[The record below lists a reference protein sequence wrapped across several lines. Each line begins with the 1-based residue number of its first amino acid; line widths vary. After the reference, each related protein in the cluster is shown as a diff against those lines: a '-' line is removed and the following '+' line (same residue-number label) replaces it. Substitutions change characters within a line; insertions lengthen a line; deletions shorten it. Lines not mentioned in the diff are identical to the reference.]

1 MSWLTEEQ
9 QLTKLAK
16 CSLHRCS
23 LSTSLVRGVLSLER
37 RGVVEA
43 LAAETPKSLSSLIRE
58 PPLPD
63 LSAALAIL
71 SASAARELHHEFLAL
86 SAASFD
92 NFRSL
97 RYSTIRR
104 SWSCGDCALR
114 TLNQASLFLAA
125 KFLSSSVTQSL
136 LLLLPFG
143 STGRDS
149 QAVCRAALYAAQVD
163 SRLWHSESAPGRL
176 PRDPDNEDIKADL
189 TSLDKDWVFSSGVP
203 DD

>member
-1 MSWLTEEQ
+1 M
-9 QLTKLAK
+9 
-16 CSLHRCS
+16 
-23 LSTSLVRGVLSLER
+23 
-37 RGVVEA
+37 EA
-43 LAAETPKSLSSLIRE
+43 LATETPKSLSSLIRE

-63 LSAALAIL
+63 LSAALASL
-71 SASAARELHHEFLAL
+71 SASSARELHHEFLAL
-86 SAASFD
+86 SAAAFD
-92 NFRSL
+92 NFRTL
-97 RYSTIRR
+97 RYSAFRR
-104 SWSCGDCALR
+104 SWSCCDCTLR
-114 TLNQASLFLAA
+114 TLNQA
-125 KFLSSSVTQSL
+125 FLSSSVTQSL

-163 SRLWHSESAPGRL
+163 STLWHSESAPARL